1 MIVSK
6 KINNFKVYIKDNNKI
21 YEEVFNDFLNNRL
34 NVIKVFRSI
43 EDTKVSLINTPHGK
57 FVFKVFVPKEKKLER
72 FLKSFV
78 KGDYY
83 LNLLLQTDRVRNEG
97 VKFPN
102 DFYLLAE
109 KKIFNYASVF
119 IMLIEFVEGVEL
131 SDIDDLSI
139 DIRTE
144 IQTKMIE
151 LHQHNMVSGDPHKGN
166 FILSQD
172 GIRIIDLS
180 GKACNA
186 KRKAKDRI
194 DMERH
199 LQIKNKIN
207 DLSYLS
213 VYYRSVFRKKFK
225 ALKLKIK
232 MLLGFKK
239 HKA

>member
-6 KINNFKVYIKDNNKI
+6 KINNFKVYIKDGNKI

-144 IQTKMIE
+144 IKTKMIE

-199 LQIKNKIN
+199 LQIKNEIN

>member
-6 KINNFKVYIKDNNKI
+6 SIKNFKVYIKDNNEI
-21 YEEVFNDFLNNRL
+21 YENIFRDFLNNDL
-34 NVIKVFRSI
+34 DVIKVFRSI

-57 FVFKVFVPKEKKLER
+57 FVFKVFAPKEKKVER
-72 FLKSFV
+72 FFKSFV

-97 VKFPN
+97 ITFPN

-119 IMLIEFVEGVEL
+119 IMIIEFVDGIEL
-131 SDIDDLSI
+131 SDVEDFNEN
-139 DIRTE
+139 IRTE
-144 IQTKMIE
+144 IHNKMNE

-199 LQIKNKIN
+199 LNIDNAVNDFAYYSVVYRNILRQKIK
-207 DLSYLS
+207 S
-213 VYYRSVFRKKFK
+213 FK
-225 ALKLKIK
+225 AKIK
-232 MLLGFKK
+232 MFLGFKK
-239 HKA
+239 RKA